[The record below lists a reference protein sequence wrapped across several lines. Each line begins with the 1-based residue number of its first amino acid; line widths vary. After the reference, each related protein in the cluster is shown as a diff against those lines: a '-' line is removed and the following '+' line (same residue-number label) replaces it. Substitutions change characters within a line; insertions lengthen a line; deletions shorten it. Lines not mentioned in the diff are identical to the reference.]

1 MVYLEA
7 NNIISSLG
15 FTTSENFNALK
26 AGETGVSLIDN
37 RNYYPEPFQA
47 SMLDVKRLGAYFS
60 DAENA
65 KYSRLEKM
73 IILSVKSALEKS
85 DIDVYSEK
93 TGIIISTTKGNID
106 LLMDS
111 NAQQFH
117 PDRVLLWKLGHVIR
131 DYFGNPNE
139 AIVLSNACV
148 SGVVALNNA
157 AMFIE
162 NGKYENVVV
171 TGADIVS
178 RFVVSGFMSFM
189 SLSSEPCKP
198 FDKSRDG
205 LSLGE
210 AASTIV
216 VKKQKSS
223 EGCISHIGGASANDA
238 NHISGPSKTG
248 EGSFIAIKKAMN
260 EAGIRVDSI
269 QHISAHGTATPY
281 NDEMESIAI
290 ERNGLNEV
298 PVSSFKGSFGHTLG
312 AAGLVETSVLM
323 EEMRKNVLVKTTGF
337 RELGVSRKINVVKET
352 HPHEINTALK
362 MASGFGGSNAAMI
375 LQKI

>member
-352 HPHEINTALK
+352 HPYEINTALK

>member
-47 SMLDVKRLGAYFS
+47 SMLDVKRLGAHFS

-352 HPHEINTALK
+352 HPYEINTALK
-362 MASGFGGSNAAMI
+362 MASGFGGSNVAMI

>member
-1 MVYLEA
+1 MVYLET

-15 FTTSENFNALK
+15 FTTTENFNALK
-26 AGETGVSLIDN
+26 AGETGISLIDN
-37 RNYYPEPFQA
+37 RKYYPEPFQA
-47 SMLDVKRLGAYFS
+47 SMLDTERLEAHFS

-65 KYSRLEKM
+65 KYTRLEKM
-73 IILSVKSALEKS
+73 IILSIKSALKQANV
-85 DIDVYSEK
+85 DIRSEK
-93 TGIIISTTKGNID
+93 TGVVISTTKGNID
-106 LLMDS
+106 LLMDN

-117 PDRVLLWKLGHVIR
+117 PDRVLLWKLGHVIQ
-131 DYFGNPNE
+131 DYFGNPNK

-148 SGVVALNNA
+148 SGVLALNNA
-157 AMFIE
+157 AMFIK

-178 RFVVSGFMSFM
+178 RFVLSGFMSFM
-189 SLSSEPCKP
+189 SLSPEPCKP
-198 FDKSRDG
+198 FDKNRDG

-223 EGCISHIGGASANDA
+223 ESCISHVGGASANDA

-260 EAGIRVDSI
+260 EAGIGADSI

-290 ERNGLNEV
+290 ERGGLNEV

-312 AAGLVETSVLM
+312 AAGLVETSILM
-323 EEMRKNVLVKTTGF
+323 EEMRKNILVKTTGF
-337 RELGVSRKINVVKET
+337 SELGVSRKINVVKET

-362 MASGFGGSNAAMI
+362 MASGFGGSNAALI
-375 LQKI
+375 LQKV